1 MTTASFEGW
10 LGELWRALGGDQ
22 ARTRGVSLSG
32 PRHVLPSLYD
42 VTGLS
47 VGGVAAAA
55 LAVAELHGLRRGVET
70 PAVELGS
77 EEAALAFR
85 CELYLQPLGW
95 ALPPVWD
102 RLAGVYRTREGFIR
116 LHTNYA
122 HHRDAALRVL
132 GTDAERE
139 AVATAVARWSAEQ
152 LEAAV
157 VRAGGCAAAMRG
169 PGEWRAHPQG
179 AAVVQKPLVRRQP
192 SASGTG
198 PPGWATAT
206 PGDRPLSGI
215 RVLDLTRVIAGP
227 LATRWLAAYGAEVLR
242 LDPPGFEEVGA
253 LIPETT
259 VGKRRA
265 RLDLRAPS
273 GRAVFDQL
281 LGDAD
286 VLVHGYRTEALAR
299 LGYDR
304 ERLRA
309 DYPELIVTQHN
320 AYGFEGPWR
329 DRRGFDSLVQM
340 SCGIAARGMEVGA
353 SDAPR
358 PLPAQALDHAT
369 GYLLAA
375 ATCRALSERLVHGR
389 VVYSRLSLARTAHAL
404 MSHGEVGRLD
414 IPEPAAE
421 VVARYLERADSD
433 LGPLRRV
440 RVPGRI
446 EGVAARYAVPAG
458 SLGSHPARF

>member
-1 MTTASFEGW
+1 MAASTLEGW
-10 LGELWRALGGDQ
+10 LGELWHALGGEE
-22 ARTRGVSLSG
+22 ARTRGVALSG
-32 PRHVLPSLYD
+32 PRHVLPSPYD

-47 VGGVAAAA
+47 VGSVAAAA
-55 LAVAELHGLRRGVET
+55 LAVAELHGLRRGLAT

-77 EEAALAFR
+77 VEAALAFR
-85 CELYLQPLGW
+85 CELYLRPLGW

-102 RLAGVYRTREGFIR
+102 AIAGVYRTREGFIR

-122 HHRDAALRVL
+122 HHRDAVLRVT
-132 GTDAERE
+132 GTDADRG
-139 AVATAVARWSAEQ
+139 AVAATVAGWSGEQ

-157 VRAGGCAAAMRG
+157 VREGGCAAVMRS

-179 AAVVQKPLVRRQP
+179 GAVLRQPLVHCRA
-192 SASGTG
+192 SASGG
-198 PPGWATAT
+198 GAPAWATA
-206 PGDRPLSGI
+206 GSSDRPLSDL

-227 LATRWLAAYGAEVLR
+227 VATRWLAAYGAEVLR

-253 LIPETT
+253 LVPETT

-265 RLDLRAPS
+265 HLDLRTPS
-273 GRAVFDQL
+273 GRAVFEQL

-286 VLVHGYRTEALAR
+286 VLVHGYRTDALAR
-299 LGYDR
+299 LGYDD
-304 ERLRA
+304 ERIRS

-329 DRRGFDSLVQM
+329 NRRGFDSLVQM
-340 SCGIAARGMEVGA
+340 SCGIAARGMEVYA

-369 GYLLAA
+369 GYLIAA
-375 ATCRALSERLVHGR
+375 ATCRALSERLLHGR
-389 VVYSRLSLARTAHAL
+389 VTYSRLSLARTAHAL
-404 MSHGEVGRLD
+404 LSQGEVGD
-414 IPEPAAE
+414 VEVPEPAAE
-421 VVARYLERADSD
+421 VVARYLESAESAF
-433 LGPLRRV
+433 GPLRRV

-446 EGVAARYAVPAG
+446 DGLAARYAVPAG

>member
-1 MTTASFEGW
+1 MTPTFEGW
-10 LGELWRALGGDQ
+10 LGELWGALGGDE

-32 PRHVLPSLYD
+32 PRHALPSAYD

-47 VGGVAAAA
+47 VGSLAAAA
-55 LAVAELHGLRRGVET
+55 LAVAELHGLRRGVTT

-85 CELYLQPLGW
+85 CELYQKPLGW
-95 ALPPVWD
+95 TLPPVWD
-102 RLAGVYRTREGFIR
+102 RVAGVYRTREGFIR

-132 GTDAERE
+132 GTGAERD
-139 AVATAVARWSAEQ
+139 AVAAAVARWSGED

-157 VRAGGCAAAMRG
+157 VRAGGCAAVMRS
-169 PGEWRAHPQG
+169 PEEWRAHPQG
-179 AAVVQKPLVRRQP
+179 AAIVQQPLVHRDTATSQM
-192 SASGTG
+192 GT
-198 PPGWATAT
+198 PGWGAAA

-242 LDPPGFEEVGA
+242 LDPPGFEEMGA
-253 LIPETT
+253 LVPETT
-259 VGKRRA
+259 AGKRRA
-265 RLDLRAPS
+265 RLDLRKPA
-273 GRAVFDQL
+273 GRTVFEHL

-286 VLVHGYRTEALAR
+286 VLVHGYRSDALAR
-299 LGYDR
+299 LGYDC

-309 DYPELIVTQHN
+309 DHPELIVTRHN
-320 AYGFEGPWR
+320 AYGFQGPWC

-340 SCGIAARGMEVGA
+340 SCGIAARGMEVYA

-375 ATCRALSERLVHGR
+375 STCRALSERLMRGR
-389 VVYSRLSLARTAHAL
+389 VIYSRLSLARTAHAL
-404 MSHGEVGRLD
+404 TSHGDPGGVD
-414 IPEPAAE
+414 TPEPTADL
-421 VVARYLERADSD
+421 VDRYLEHADSD
-433 LGPLRRV
+433 LGPLRRM

-446 EGVAARYAVPAG
+446 DGVAARYEVPAG
-458 SLGSHPARF
+458 PLGSHPARF

>member
-1 MTTASFEGW
+1 MTTTSFEAW
-10 LGELWRALGGDQ
+10 LGELWRALGGEAAQ
-22 ARTRGVSLSG
+22 TRGVSLSG

-47 VGGVAAAA
+47 VGSIAAAA
-55 LAVAELHGLRRGVET
+55 LAVAELHGLRSGVTT

-85 CELYLQPLGW
+85 CELYLKPLGW
-95 ALPPVWD
+95 TLPPIWD
-102 RLAGVYRTREGFIR
+102 RVAGVYRTREGFIR

-122 HHRDAALRVL
+122 HHREAVLRVL
-132 GTDAERE
+132 ETDAERD
-139 AVATAVARWSAEQ
+139 AVAAAVAGWAGED

-157 VRAGGCAAAMRG
+157 VRAGGCAAAMRS

-179 AAVVQKPLVRRQP
+179 VAVVQQPLVHRQA
-192 SASGTG
+192 SASGMGT
-198 PPGWATAT
+198 PGWAAST

-227 LATRWLAAYGAEVLR
+227 LATRWLAAYGAQVLR
-242 LDPPGFEEVGA
+242 LDPPEFEEVGA
-253 LIPETT
+253 LVPETT

-265 RLDLRAPS
+265 RLDLRTPS
-273 GRAVFDQL
+273 GRAVFERL

-286 VLVHGYRTEALAR
+286 VLVHGYRTDALAR
-299 LGYDR
+299 LGYDC

-320 AYGFEGPWR
+320 AYGFQGPWR

-340 SCGIAARGMEVGA
+340 SCGIAARGMEVYA
-353 SDAPR
+353 SEAPR

-369 GYLLAA
+369 GYLLAGT
-375 ATCRALSERLVHGR
+375 TCRALSERLLHGR
-389 VVYSRLSLARTAHAL
+389 VIYSRLSLARTAHAL
-404 MSHGEVGRLD
+404 MSHGEVGGLD
-414 IPEPAAE
+414 TPEPAAE
-421 VVARYLERADSD
+421 VVARYLEPADSG

-446 EGVAARYAVPAG
+446 EGVAAHYAVPAG

>member
-1 MTTASFEGW
+1 MTTTFEGW
-10 LGELWRALGGDQ
+10 LGELWRALGGDE

-47 VGGVAAAA
+47 VGSVAAAA
-55 LAVAELHGLRRGVET
+55 LAVAELHGLRRGVAT

-102 RLAGVYRTREGFIR
+102 RVAGVYRTRDGFIR

-132 GTDAERE
+132 GTDAERD
-139 AVATAVARWSAEQ
+139 AVAAAVARWSAEP

-157 VRAGGCAAAMRG
+157 VRAGGCAAAMRR
-169 PGEWRAHPQG
+169 PGEWGAHPQG
-179 AAVVQKPLVRRQP
+179 AAVVQQPLVRRQP

-198 PPGWATAT
+198 APGWATAT

-265 RLDLRAPS
+265 CLDLRAPS
-273 GRAVFDQL
+273 GRAVFEQL

-286 VLVHGYRTEALAR
+286 VLVHGYRTDALAR
-299 LGYDR
+299 LGYDC

-340 SCGIAARGMEVGA
+340 SCGIASRGMEVCA
-353 SDAPR
+353 SEAPR

-369 GYLLAA
+369 GYLLAG

-389 VVYSRLSLARTAHAL
+389 VMYSRLSLARTAHAL
-404 MSHGEVGRLD
+404 MSRGEVGCLD
-414 IPEPAAE
+414 IPEPAADA
-421 VVARYLERADSD
+421 VARHLERADSD

-440 RVPGRI
+440 RVPGSI

>member
-1 MTTASFEGW
+1 M
-10 LGELWRALGGDQ
+10 
-22 ARTRGVSLSG
+22 GV
-32 PRHVLPSLYD
+32 
-42 VTGLS
+42 
-47 VGGVAAAA
+47 
-55 LAVAELHGLRRGVET
+55 
-70 PAVELGS
+70 
-77 EEAALAFR
+77 
-85 CELYLQPLGW
+85 
-95 ALPPVWD
+95 
-102 RLAGVYRTREGFIR
+102 
-116 LHTNYA
+116 
-122 HHRDAALRVL
+122 
-132 GTDAERE
+132 
-139 AVATAVARWSAEQ
+139 
-152 LEAAV
+152 
-157 VRAGGCAAAMRG
+157 
-169 PGEWRAHPQG
+169 
-179 AAVVQKPLVRRQP
+179 
-192 SASGTG
+192 
-198 PPGWATAT
+198 PGWATAT

-227 LATRWLAAYGAEVLR
+227 LATRWLAAYGAEVVR

-265 RLDLRAPS
+265 RLDLRTPS
-273 GRAVFDQL
+273 GRAVFEQL
-281 LGDAD
+281 LGSAD
-286 VLVHGYRTEALAR
+286 VLVHGYRTDALAR
-299 LGYDR
+299 LGYDG

-320 AYGFEGPWR
+320 AYGFGGPWR

-340 SCGIAARGMEVGA
+340 SCGIAARGMEVCA
-353 SDAPR
+353 SEAPR
-358 PLPAQALDHAT
+358 PLPAQVLDHAT
-369 GYLLAA
+369 GYLLAG

-404 MSHGEVGRLD
+404 MSRGEVGCLD
-414 IPEPAAE
+414 TPEPAAE

>member
-1 MTTASFEGW
+1 MTGKPFEEW
-10 LGELWRALGGDQ
+10 LGELWCALGGEET
-22 ARTRGVSLSG
+22 RTRGTGLSG
-32 PRHVLPSLYD
+32 PRHVLPSPYD
-42 VTGLS
+42 VTGLA
-47 VGGVAAAA
+47 VGSIAAAA
-55 LAVAELHGLRRGVET
+55 LAVAELHGLRRGVAT

-95 ALPPVWD
+95 ELPPVWD
-102 RLAGVYRTREGFIR
+102 AIAGVYRTREGFIR

-122 HHRDAALRVL
+122 HHRDAVLRVL

-139 AVATAVARWSAEQ
+139 AVAAAVANWSGQQ

-157 VRAGGCAAAMRG
+157 VQAGGCAAVLRG

-179 AAVVQKPLVRRQP
+179 AAVAEQSLVQRRP
-192 SASGTG
+192 FAGGTRA
-198 PPGWATAT
+198 PGWAAA
-206 PGDRPLSGI
+206 PSGDRPLSGI

-227 LATRWLAAYGAEVLR
+227 VATRWLAAYGAEVLR
-242 LDPPGFEEVGA
+242 LDPPGFDEVGA

-265 RLDLRAPS
+265 RLDLRTAS
-273 GRAVFDQL
+273 GRAVFEQL
-281 LGDAD
+281 LGAAD
-286 VLVHGYRTEALAR
+286 VLVLGYRTDALAR

-309 DYPELIVTQHN
+309 DYPQLIVTQHN
-320 AYGFEGPWR
+320 AYGFGGPWR

-340 SCGIAARGMEVGA
+340 SCGIAARGMEVYA
-353 SDAPR
+353 SDVPR

-369 GYLLAA
+369 GYLIAA
-375 ATCRALSERLVHGR
+375 ATCRALSERLLHGH
-389 VVYSRLSLARTAHAL
+389 VIYSRLSLARTAHAL
-404 MSHGEVGRLD
+404 MSHGEVGD
-414 IPEPAAE
+414 ADAPEPAADT
-421 VVARYLERADSD
+421 VARHLERADSAD
-433 LGPLRRV
+433 GPLRRV

-446 EGVAARYAVPAG
+446 DGVAARYPIPAG
-458 SLGSHPARF
+458 SLGSHPACF